1 MLSYS
6 LIDGCMYSHTC
17 TQTHKTIYI
26 NYHLSNAGFPPWHR
40 FWLMNGAGK
49 VQNPNSFGHDLFS
62 FPLITKQLLTDSQHS
77 QHSHNVFLAFQTC
90 RQTGREKRGGE
101 KWEEKAKWKGKGS
114 GRVCGR
120 GGLVCCKEA
129 PGQLEFDGFGGRYLT
144 RRSGISEPNRKFRS
158 VKMNDSGSSMASHES
173 CHDGR
178 WVSERKRQN
187 RSFLQPLQK
196 INPISN
202 KKC

>member
-6 LIDGCMYSHTC
+6 LIDGCLYSHTC

-101 KWEEKAKWKGKGS
+101 KWEREGKMERKGQWKIVWES
-114 GRVCGR
+114 GI
-120 GGLVCCKEA
+120 GLLRRRIGAAGVWWFW
-129 PGQLEFDGFGGRYLT
+129 GQLFDQKVRNQWT
-144 RRSGISEPNRKFRS
+144 KEE
-158 VKMNDSGSSMASHES
+158 VQ
-173 CHDGR
+173 
-178 WVSERKRQN
+178 VSENEWLRLINDMTSKLPWWKM
-187 RSFLQPLQK
+187 SLQK
-196 INPISN
+196 MV
-202 KKC
+202 